1 MTFEL
6 VDFTDRAK
14 IKVVGVGG
22 AGGNAV
28 NRMIDQKLNGVEF
41 VSINTDAQ
49 ALEFSRAEQRFQIGK
64 SLTRGLGAGARP
76 EIGKQAIEE
85 DRAEVAKLL
94 DGADLVFV
102 TAGMGG
108 GTGTGA
114 APAVAEIARELGALT
129 VAIVTKPFDF
139 EGRKRMNRAL
149 GGIDDL
155 KSRVDTLIVI
165 PNQRLLQ
172 VVDPST
178 RLTEAFLMADDVLLR
193 ATRGISDLITV
204 PGLINCDFADVRT
217 VMLEMGDAMMG
228 SGWGRGENKAANA
241 ARMAINS
248 PLLEDVN
255 ISGAKGLLMNIT
267 GGPDM
272 TLYEVN
278 EATTVIYD
286 AAGADAN
293 IIFGAVIDPT
303 LDDEI
308 RVTVI
313 ATGFGTA
320 KRELAE
326 KLERLERLERTN
338 VETVDLFEKAVE
350 RQSRPMVV
358 GIDGDIKSDDFVAAP
373 VGEEVD
379 MEDLEIPAFLRNR
392 VK

>member
-1 MTFEL
+1 MTF
-6 VDFTDRAK
+6 DFASEFANYAK

-41 VSINTDAQ
+41 ISVNTDSQ
-49 ALEFSRAEQRFQIGK
+49 ALEFSKAEHRMQIGRNI
-64 SLTRGLGAGARP
+64 TRGLGAGARP
-76 EIGKQAIEE
+76 EVGKQAIEE
-85 DRAEVAKLL
+85 DREAFAKLL

-114 APAVAEIARELGALT
+114 APTVAEIAREIGALT
-129 VAIVTKPFDF
+129 VAIVTKPFEF
-139 EGRKRMNRAL
+139 EGRKRINRAL
-149 GGIDDL
+149 AGIEEL

-172 VVDPST
+172 IVDPST
-178 RLTEAFLMADDVLLR
+178 RLTEAFMMADDVLLR
-193 ATRGISDLITV
+193 ATRGISDLITI

-217 VMLEMGDAMMG
+217 VMMEMGDAMMG
-228 SGWGRGENKAANA
+228 SGYGCGENKAANA

-248 PLLEDVN
+248 PLLEDVI
-255 ISGAKGLLMNIT
+255 ISGAKGLLMNVT
-267 GGPDM
+267 GSPDM

-286 AAGADAN
+286 AAGSDAN

-303 LDDEI
+303 LEDEI

-313 ATGFGTA
+313 ATGFGNA
-320 KRELAE
+320 KREMV
-326 KLERLERLERTN
+326 ERFERVDRVTEPI
-338 VETVDLFEKAVE
+338 DLFEKTLE
-350 RQSRPMVV
+350 RATVPHIV
-358 GIDGDIKSDDFVAAP
+358 GAEGEMKSEEFITNGSD
-373 VGEEVD
+373 EVD
-379 MEDLEIPAFLRNR
+379 QEDLEIPAFLRNR
-392 VK
+392 MR

>member
-6 VDFTDRAK
+6 ADFLDCAK

-41 VSINTDAQ
+41 ISINTDAQ
-49 ALEFSRAEQRFQIGK
+49 ALEFSRAEHRLQIGRA
-64 SLTRGLGAGARP
+64 LTRGLGAGARP

-85 DRAEVAKLL
+85 DRDTVAKLIE
-94 DGADLVFV
+94 GADLVFV

-129 VAIVTKPFDF
+129 VAIITKPFDF

-149 GGIDDL
+149 AGIDDL
-155 KSRVDTLIVI
+155 KTRVDTLIVI

-178 RLTEAFLMADDVLLR
+178 RLTEAFMMADDVLLR
-193 ATRGISDLITV
+193 ATRGISDLITI

-217 VMLEMGDAMMG
+217 VMMEMGDAMMG

-248 PLLEDVN
+248 PLLEDVC
-255 ISGAKGLLMNIT
+255 ISGAKGLLMNVT
-267 GGPDM
+267 GGNDM

-286 AAGADAN
+286 AAGPDAN

-320 KRELAE
+320 RHAMIE
-326 KLERLERLERTN
+326 KLERLERHH
-338 VETVDLFEKAVE
+338 ETVDMFEKTAE
-350 RQSRPMVV
+350 RSTRPHIV
-358 GIDGDIKSDDFVAAP
+358 GMDTDIKTDEFVAAAA
-373 VGEEVD
+373 GDEVD

-392 VK
+392 MR

>member
-1 MTFEL
+1 MTF
-6 VDFTDRAK
+6 DFASEFANYAK

-41 VSINTDAQ
+41 ISVNTDSQ
-49 ALEFSRAEQRFQIGK
+49 ALEFSKAEHRMQSGRN
-64 SLTRGLGAGARP
+64 STRGLGAGARP
-76 EIGKQAIEE
+76 EVGKQAIEE
-85 DRAEVAKLL
+85 DREAFAKVL

-114 APAVAEIARELGALT
+114 APTVAEIAREIGALT
-129 VAIVTKPFDF
+129 VAIVTKPFEF
-139 EGRKRMNRAL
+139 EGRKRINRAL
-149 GGIDDL
+149 AGIEEL

-172 VVDPST
+172 IVDPST
-178 RLTEAFLMADDVLLR
+178 RLTEAFMMADDVLLR
-193 ATRGISDLITV
+193 ATRGISDLITI

-217 VMLEMGDAMMG
+217 VMMEMGDAMMG
-228 SGWGRGENKAANA
+228 SGYGCGENKAANA

-248 PLLEDVN
+248 PLLEDVI
-255 ISGAKGLLMNIT
+255 ISGAKGLLMNVT
-267 GGPDM
+267 GSPDM

-286 AAGADAN
+286 AAGSDAN

-303 LDDEI
+303 LEDEI

-313 ATGFGTA
+313 ATGFGNA
-320 KRELAE
+320 KREMV
-326 KLERLERLERTN
+326 ERFERVERVT
-338 VETVDLFEKAVE
+338 EPIDLFEKTLE
-350 RQSRPMVV
+350 RATVPHIV
-358 GIDGDIKSDDFVAAP
+358 GAEGEMKSEEFITNGSD
-373 VGEEVD
+373 EVD
-379 MEDLEIPAFLRNR
+379 QEDLEIPAFLRNR
-392 VK
+392 MR

>member
-1 MTFEL
+1 MTF
-6 VDFTDRAK
+6 DFASEFANYAK

-41 VSINTDAQ
+41 ISVNTDSQ
-49 ALEFSRAEQRFQIGK
+49 ALEFSKAEHRMQIGRNI
-64 SLTRGLGAGARP
+64 TRGLGAGARP
-76 EIGKQAIEE
+76 EVGKQAIEE
-85 DRAEVAKLL
+85 DREAFAKLL

-114 APAVAEIARELGALT
+114 APTVAEIAREIGALT
-129 VAIVTKPFDF
+129 VAIVTKPFEF
-139 EGRKRMNRAL
+139 EGRKRINRAL
-149 GGIDDL
+149 AGIEEL

-172 VVDPST
+172 IVDPST
-178 RLTEAFLMADDVLLR
+178 RLTAAFMMADDLLLR
-193 ATRGISDLITV
+193 ATRGISDLITI

-217 VMLEMGDAMMG
+217 VMMEMGDAMMG
-228 SGWGRGENKAANA
+228 SGYGCGENKAANA

-248 PLLEDVN
+248 PLLEDVI
-255 ISGAKGLLMNIT
+255 ISGAKGLLMNVT
-267 GGPDM
+267 GSPDM

-286 AAGADAN
+286 AAGSDAN

-303 LDDEI
+303 LEDEI

-313 ATGFGTA
+313 ATGFGNA
-320 KRELAE
+320 KREMV
-326 KLERLERLERTN
+326 ERFERVDRVTEPI
-338 VETVDLFEKAVE
+338 DLFEKTLE
-350 RQSRPMVV
+350 RATVPHIV
-358 GIDGDIKSDDFVAAP
+358 GAEGEMKSEEFITNGSD
-373 VGEEVD
+373 EVD
-379 MEDLEIPAFLRNR
+379 QEDLEIPAFLRNR
-392 VK
+392 MR

>member
-1 MTFEL
+1 MTF
-6 VDFTDRAK
+6 DFASEFANYAK

-41 VSINTDAQ
+41 ISVNTDSQ
-49 ALEFSRAEQRFQIGK
+49 ALEFSKAEHRMQIGRNI
-64 SLTRGLGAGARP
+64 TRGLGAGARP
-76 EIGKQAIEE
+76 EVGKQAIEE
-85 DRAEVAKLL
+85 DREAFAKLL

-114 APAVAEIARELGALT
+114 APTVAEIAREIGALT
-129 VAIVTKPFDF
+129 VAIVTKPFEF
-139 EGRKRMNRAL
+139 EGRKRINRAL
-149 GGIDDL
+149 AGIEEL

-172 VVDPST
+172 IVDPST
-178 RLTEAFLMADDVLLR
+178 RLTEAFMMADDVLLR
-193 ATRGISDLITV
+193 ATRGISDLITI

-217 VMLEMGDAMMG
+217 VMMEMGDAMMG
-228 SGWGRGENKAANA
+228 SGYGCGENKAANA

-248 PLLEDVN
+248 PLLEDVI
-255 ISGAKGLLMNIT
+255 ISGAKGLLMNVT
-267 GGPDM
+267 GSPDM

-286 AAGADAN
+286 AAGSDAN

-303 LDDEI
+303 LEDEI

-313 ATGFGTA
+313 ATGFGNA
-320 KRELAE
+320 KREMV
-326 KLERLERLERTN
+326 ERFERVDRVTEPI
-338 VETVDLFEKAVE
+338 DLFEKTLE
-350 RQSRPMVV
+350 RATVPHIV
-358 GIDGDIKSDDFVAAP
+358 GAEGEMKSEEFITTGSD
-373 VGEEVD
+373 EVD
-379 MEDLEIPAFLRNR
+379 QEDLEIPAFLRNR
-392 VK
+392 MR